1 MITLYDAKTTTIFS
15 PWQVIQWGQPIFVG
29 KWQNLSFYDR
39 FCHLRHKFV
48 VPTVIGI
55 LQINYYLFEIKKNA
69 IPKSKFYFNLSMPLS
84 IYLRFAKGIVG
95 SRRMGGTPL
104 FLQAR
109 YVQGPYMWIMRKNC
123 IQQHADKEENEVLFC
138 TYVYVTL
145 CILFVS
151 ILLNFFRI
159 AMIHI
164 LQILC
169 FVIKQTCILNNFFFI
184 FSDNNALF
192 I

>member
-15 PWQVIQWGQPIFVG
+15 PWQVIQWGQATCVVSG
-29 KWQNLSFYDR
+29 
-39 FCHLRHKFV
+39 KFV
-48 VPTVIGI
+48 VPT
-55 LQINYYLFEIKKNA
+55 A

-192 I
+192 IYLVIMWNAKLWFIFTQMYLTLAL